1 MIFLIFSLRTE
12 LESNLATYDKILH
25 GMLEK
30 STSSNDPENVQ
41 HDIDQLSSE
50 IETLSDAARAKELEW
65 NNILYLKKMKEDMLV
80 RLNRKKSVMEI
91 MTTKIIDDPENLIYN
106 MNNNNNNNS
115 NCNDDNLVET
125 TDNFVDK
132 HDVMDVR
139 KQLANSIVPTTSFVM
154 SRCSLDIA
162 KERSN
167 MNSSDLAKEKSNISK
182 LHR

>member
-1 MIFLIFSLRTE
+1 MNFLIFSLRTE

-30 STSSNDPENVQ
+30 STSTNDPENVQ

-50 IETLSDAARAKELEW
+50 IESLNDAARAKELEW

-80 RLNRKKSVMEI
+80 RLNRKKTVMEI

-106 MNNNNNNNS
+106 MNNNNNS
-115 NCNDDNLVET
+115 NCNDVNLVDA
-125 TDNFVDK
+125 TDDFVDK

-139 KQLANSIVPTTSFVM
+139 KQLANSIVPTTSFIM